1 MLTRYD
7 TAPID
12 KVTQDAQTGFIHITD
27 VPIARVGVF
36 PYLKAD
42 NSVEMEA
49 KLPTELL
56 SDSTVSSADSKPVT
70 NDHPTEL
77 VNQQNASKYMKGFTA
92 DNAHVDNDTLKVDM
106 TITDADLISEINK
119 GKQELSIGF
128 ETEIIPEKGEYKG
141 VAYDSVQR
149 NIQINH
155 VAVVE
160 HGRAGHSVRL
170 MGDSAEMI
178 EQHNV
183 HKKGKQ
189 METTKVRL
197 DGADVTVATGD
208 ADKIIKLDADNSDK
222 TKKIADLEKEIKEK
236 QKELDELK
244 GKSDADK
251 KNADKA
257 QAKADAAEKEL
268 EDLKKKYSGD
278 AMDKAVTAR
287 MELISK
293 VKPYVG
299 DSYEFNGKSEKQLK
313 LDAIKALDDSVD
325 LTDKSDD
332 YIDAYF
338 DSMCKTNNSAHING
352 YNGPQLNISQDS
364 SDIEK
369 LRFDRYH
376 LADKK

>member
-7 TAPID
+7 TASID

-42 NSVEMEA
+42 NSIEMEA

-56 SDSTVSSADSKPVT
+56 SDSTVASADSKPVT
-70 NDHPTEL
+70 NDHPSEL

-128 ETEIIPEKGEYKG
+128 ETEIVPEKGEYKG

-170 MGDSAEMI
+170 IGDSAEMV
-178 EQHNV
+178 EQDNV
-183 HKKGKQ
+183 HKKGQ
-189 METTKVRL
+189 IMETTKVRL
-197 DGADVTVATGD
+197 NDADVTVATGD
-208 ADKIIKLDADNSDK
+208 ADKIIKLDADNSEKQRQID
-222 TKKIADLEKEIKEK
+222 DLKAKIKEMQDQLAK
-236 QKELDELK
+236 LQGDDDKN
-244 GKSDADK
+244 K

-257 QAKADAAEKEL
+257 QGKADAAEKEL
-268 EDLKKKYSGD
+268 ADLKEKYSGD
-278 AMDKAVTAR
+278 AMDKAISAR
-287 MELISK
+287 MELINK

-299 DSYEFNGKSEKQLK
+299 DSYEFKGKSEKQLK

-325 LTDKSDD
+325 LDDKSDD
-332 YIDAYF
+332 YINAYF
-338 DSMCKTNNSAHING
+338 DSMCKKQDAPHIIG
-352 YNGPQLNISQDS
+352 YPGPNPNISNDS

>member
-77 VNQQNASKYMKGFTA
+77 VNQRNASKYMKGFTA

-106 TITDADLISEINK
+106 IITDADLISEINK

-170 MGDSAEMI
+170 IGDSAEMV
-178 EQHNV
+178 QQDNV
-183 HKKGKQ
+183 DKKGKQ
-189 METTKVRL
+189 MDTTKVRL
-197 DGADVTVATGD
+197 DGADVTVATAD

-222 TKKIADLEKEIKEK
+222 TKKIADLEEEIKEK

-268 EDLKKKYSGD
+268 ADLKERYAGD
-278 AMDKAVTAR
+278 AMDKAVGAR
-287 MELISK
+287 IELINK

-338 DSMCKTNNSAHING
+338 DSMCKANHSAHING
-352 YNGPQLNISQDS
+352 YNGPQPNIGKDS
-364 SDIEK
+364 NEIEK

>member
-12 KVTQDAQTGFIHITD
+12 KVTQDAQTGFIHIKD
-27 VPIARVGVF
+27 VPIAHLGVF

-42 NSVEMEA
+42 NSIEMEA
-49 KLPTELL
+49 KLPDELL
-56 SDSTVSSADSKPVT
+56 SDSTVSSADNKPVT

-77 VNQQNASKYMKGFTA
+77 VNKQNASKYMKGFTA

-170 MGDSAEMI
+170 IGDSAEMV
-178 EQHNV
+178 QQDNV
-183 HKKGKQ
+183 DKKGKQ
-189 METTKVRL
+189 MDTTKVRL

-208 ADKIIKLDADNSDK
+208 ADKIIKLDEENS
-222 TKKIADLEKEIKEK
+222 EK
-236 QKELDELK
+236 QKQIDDLKAKIKDLQDQLAKLQGDDEET
-244 GKSDADK
+244 K

-268 EDLKKKYSGD
+268 ADLKKKYSGD
-278 AMDKAVTAR
+278 AMNKAVGAR
-287 MELISK
+287 IELINK

-299 DSYEFNGKSEKQLK
+299 DSYDFKGKSEKQLK
-313 LDAIKALDDSVD
+313 LDAVKALDDSVD
-325 LTDKSDD
+325 LTNKSDD

-338 DSMCKTNNSAHING
+338 DSMCKAQDAPHING
-352 YNGPQLNISQDS
+352 YTGPQPNIGKDS
-364 SDIEK
+364 NEIEK

>member
-12 KVTQDAQTGFIHITD
+12 KVTQDAQTGFVHITD

-77 VNQQNASKYMKGFTA
+77 VNQRNASKYMKGFTA

-106 TITDADLISEINK
+106 IITDADLISEINK

-170 MGDSAEMI
+170 IGDSAEMV
-178 EQHNV
+178 QQDNV
-183 HKKGKQ
+183 DKKGKQ
-189 METTKVRL
+189 MDTTKVRL
-197 DGADVTVATGD
+197 DGADVTVATAD
-208 ADKIIKLDADNSDK
+208 ADKIIKLDADNSEK
-222 TKKIADLEKEIKEK
+222 EKKINDLKAQIKDLQDQLAK
-236 QKELDELK
+236 LQGDDEE
-244 GKSDADK
+244 AK

-268 EDLKKKYSGD
+268 ADLKKKYSGD
-278 AMDKAVTAR
+278 AMDKAVGAR
-287 MELISK
+287 IELINK

-299 DSYEFNGKSEKQLK
+299 DSYDFKGKAEKQLK

-352 YNGPQLNISQDS
+352 YNGPQPNIGKDS
-364 SDIEK
+364 NEIEK

>member
-170 MGDSAEMI
+170 IGDSAEMI
-178 EQHNV
+178 EQQDV
-183 HKKGKQ
+183 QKKGKQ
-189 METTKVRL
+189 MDTTKVRL

-208 ADKIIKLDADNSDK
+208 ADKIIKLDEENSEK
-222 TKKIADLEKEIKEK
+222 EKKITDLKAQIKDLQDQLAK
-236 QKELDELK
+236 LQGDDEE
-244 GKSDADK
+244 AK

-278 AMDKAVTAR
+278 AMDKAVGAR
-287 MELISK
+287 IELINK

-352 YNGPQLNISQDS
+352 YKGPQPNIGKDS
-364 SDIEK
+364 NEIEK

>member
-7 TAPID
+7 NAPID
-12 KVTQDAQTGFIHITD
+12 KVTQDAQTGFVHITD

-49 KLPTELL
+49 KLPAELL

-106 TITDADLISEINK
+106 IITDADLISEINK

-170 MGDSAEMI
+170 IGDSAEMV
-178 EQHNV
+178 QQDNV
-183 HKKGKQ
+183 DKKGKQ
-189 METTKVRL
+189 MDTTKVRL
-197 DGADVTVATGD
+197 DGADVTVATAD
-208 ADKIIKLDADNSDK
+208 ADKIIKLDADNSEK
-222 TKKIADLEKEIKEK
+222 EKKINDLKAQIKDLQDQLAK
-236 QKELDELK
+236 LQGDDEE
-244 GKSDADK
+244 AK

-268 EDLKKKYSGD
+268 ADLKKKYSGD
-278 AMDKAVTAR
+278 AMDKAVGAR
-287 MELISK
+287 IELINK

-299 DSYEFNGKSEKQLK
+299 DSYDFKGKSEKQLK

-352 YNGPQLNISQDS
+352 YNGPQPNINNDS
-364 SDIEK
+364 NDIEK

>member
-1 MLTRYD
+1 MLARYD

-12 KVTQDAQTGFIHITD
+12 KVTQDAQTGFVHITD

-42 NSVEMEA
+42 NSVQMEA
-49 KLPTELL
+49 KLPDELL

-77 VNQQNASKYMKGFTA
+77 VNQRNASKYMKGFTA

-128 ETEIIPEKGEYKG
+128 ETEIVPEKGEYKG
-141 VAYDSVQR
+141 IAYDSVQR

-155 VAVVE
+155 VAVVK

-170 MGDSAEMI
+170 IGDSAEMV
-178 EQHNV
+178 QQDNV
-183 HKKGKQ
+183 DKKGKQ
-189 METTKVRL
+189 MDTTKVRL

-208 ADKIIKLDADNSDK
+208 ADKVIKLDADNSEK
-222 TKKIADLEKEIKEK
+222 AKKIAELENEIKEK

-244 GKSDADK
+244 GKSDEDK
-251 KNADKA
+251 KNVDKA

-268 EDLKKKYSGD
+268 ADLKKKYSGD

-287 MELISK
+287 LELINK

-299 DSYEFNGKSEKQLK
+299 DSYDFAGKSEKELK

-338 DSMCKTNNSAHING
+338 DSMCKTNDSAHING
-352 YNGPQLNISQDS
+352 YNGPQPNIGKDS
-364 SDIEK
+364 NDLDE
-369 LRFDRYH
+369 LRNKRYNFSNQF
-376 LADKK
+376 

>member
-12 KVTQDAQTGFIHITD
+12 KVTQDAQTGFVHITD

-42 NSVEMEA
+42 SSIEMEA
-49 KLPTELL
+49 KLPDELL
-56 SDSTVSSADSKPVT
+56 SDSTVTSADSKPVT
-70 NDHPTEL
+70 NDHPKDL

-128 ETEIIPEKGEYKG
+128 ETEIVPEKGEYKG

-170 MGDSAEMI
+170 IGDSAEMV
-178 EQHNV
+178 EQDNV
-183 HKKGKQ
+183 HKKGQ
-189 METTKVRL
+189 SMETTKVRL

-208 ADKIIKLDADNSDK
+208 ADKIIKLDEENS
-222 TKKIADLEKEIKEK
+222 EK
-236 QKELDELK
+236 QKQIDDLKAKIKDLQDQLAKLQGDDEET
-244 GKSDADK
+244 K

-268 EDLKKKYSGD
+268 ADLKKKYSGD
-278 AMDKAVTAR
+278 SMDKAVTAR

-299 DSYEFNGKSEKQLK
+299 DSYDFNGKSEKQLK

-338 DSMCKTNNSAHING
+338 DSMCKTNNSAHVNG
-352 YNGPQLNISQDS
+352 YNGPQPNINNDS
-364 SDIEK
+364 NDIEK

>member
-12 KVTQDAQTGFIHITD
+12 KVTQDAQTGFIHIKD
-27 VPIARVGVF
+27 VPIAHVGVF

-42 NSVEMEA
+42 SSIEMEA
-49 KLPTELL
+49 KLPDELL
-56 SDSTVSSADSKPVT
+56 SDSTVSSADNKPVT

-128 ETEIIPEKGEYKG
+128 ETEIVPEKGEYKG

-170 MGDSAEMI
+170 IGDSAEMI
-178 EQHNV
+178 EQQDV
-183 HKKGKQ
+183 QKKGKQ
-189 METTKVRL
+189 MDTTKVRL

-208 ADKIIKLDADNSDK
+208 ADKVIKLDADNSEK
-222 TKKIADLEKEIKEK
+222 AKKIAELENEIKEK

-244 GKSDADK
+244 GKSDEDK
-251 KNADKA
+251 KNVDKA

-268 EDLKKKYSGD
+268 ADLKKKYSGD
-278 AMDKAVTAR
+278 AMDKAVGAR
-287 MELISK
+287 IELINK

-352 YNGPQLNISQDS
+352 YNGPQPNIGQDS